1 MRKFK
6 TIISETFVANKE
18 KILEFINN
26 NRVTYENLINDTKL
40 QKLYI
45 SVYNLKYDLE
55 YDKLKNL
62 ILEINIRI

>member
-1 MRKFK
+1 
-6 TIISETFVANKE
+6 VANKE

-62 ILEINIRI
+62 ILEININN